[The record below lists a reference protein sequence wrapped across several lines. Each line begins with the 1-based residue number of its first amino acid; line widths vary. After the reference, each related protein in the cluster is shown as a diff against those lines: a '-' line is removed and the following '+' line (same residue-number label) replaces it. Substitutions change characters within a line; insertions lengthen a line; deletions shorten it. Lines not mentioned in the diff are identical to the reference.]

1 MASTTNKNTPEDY
14 CLQQKIFER
23 NVNYNLY
30 PYSQHGKSYQPGIP
44 NKCIGVPHFSINERS
59 VNGIDVESELKGI
72 GSTNLVKPRAKF
84 VPNPHMLPNVCFF
97 DQESTQLPDPL
108 VVEKNQRYGIYE

>member
-1 MASTTNKNTPEDY
+1 MASTTNKNTQEDY

-44 NKCIGVPHFSINERS
+44 NKCIGVPHFSMNERS
-59 VNGIDVESELKGI
+59 ICSEKLFLPFPG
-72 GSTNLVKPRAKF
+72 F
-84 VPNPHMLPNVCFF
+84 VP
-97 DQESTQLPDPL
+97 PL
-108 VVEKNQRYGIYE
+108 GFSGVLSG